1 MSVKGGLVGS
11 GLRHVRG
18 SSRGG
23 YRHRCCTHAH
33 ACTRLSET
41 TPTHQTT
48 TTTAVHEGHVG
59 RGQRRADTECRGCV
73 DDIGARG
80 RRAAGRVRLN
90 NDWQAHNTQTGLS
103 NPVGKEK
110 LMAGWGDGEEGV
122 VARRRSTDTDSS
134 HGACLAWLGGHPDSN
149 PTSHTQPSGAARGLQ
164 TASKKRH
171 ARGYVICG
179 ICHVPSIPTVHLPP
193 PGPQQQAAP
202 NLHAAAAPQ

>member
-18 SSRGG
+18 SSRGEC
-23 YRHRCCTHAH
+23 RHRYFTDAH
-33 ACTRLSET
+33 ACTRLSKT

-80 RRAAGRVRLN
+80 RRAAGRVRLI

-103 NPVGKEK
+103 KPVGKEK
-110 LMAGWGDGEEGV
+110 LMAEWGDGEEGV
-122 VARRRSTDTDSS
+122 VARRSADTDSS
-134 HGACLAWLGGHPDSN
+134 HGAWRAWLGGHPDSN
-149 PTSHTQPSGAARGLQ
+149 PTSLSQPSGAARGLQ

-179 ICHVPSIPTVHLPP
+179 ICHVPRIPTVHPPP
-193 PGPQQQAAP
+193 PGPQQAAP